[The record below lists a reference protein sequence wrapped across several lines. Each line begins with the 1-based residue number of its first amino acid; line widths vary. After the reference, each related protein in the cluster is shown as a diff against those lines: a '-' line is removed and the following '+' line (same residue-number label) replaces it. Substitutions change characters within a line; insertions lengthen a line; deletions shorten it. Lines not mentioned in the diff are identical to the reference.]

1 MTEDL
6 FEAARR
12 AFFGTERVTSEPS
25 ASPLPLQP
33 RNEPSQES
41 GPPSL
46 SSDDYE
52 DIKPLISF

>member
-6 FEAARR
+6 FEAARK

-25 ASPLPLQP
+25 VFPPPLQP
-33 RNEPSQES
+33 QDEPSQES

-52 DIKPLISF
+52 DIKPLISS